1 MFLLFCLAILTGA
14 ATPIQTAANSKLRFQ
29 LGSPFLA
36 SLINCSVGVSC
47 LILANLITGNFS
59 LPQDVFSTTPL
70 WTWSGGL
77 MGVFILVIAI
87 VLMNH
92 LGGLKTV
99 LITMTG
105 MVLTGLV
112 LDHFALLNVPH
123 HPFDL
128 NRAIG
133 LCCVILGIIL
143 VFKLPQLIKNG
154 QKFNFKLSEIC
165 LYPLGLFSGS
175 LMTLQSAINAILSVK
190 LNSLIL
196 TALFCMSLSLILF
209 FCISFCTKPG
219 LKPLLQL
226 KVKGQYWILC
236 GGACGAFFI
245 LGNAFLIPLLGAS
258 AVSILCITGQ
268 LSCGLIIDHFGLLSA
283 KQRRA
288 QFSQILGLI
297 IILLGIIFIRL
308 L

>member
-1 MFLLFCLAILTGA
+1 MT
-14 ATPIQTAANSKLRFQ
+14 
-29 LGSPFLA
+29 
-36 SLINCSVGVSC
+36 
-47 LILANLITGNFS
+47 NLIQGKFS
-59 LPQDVFSTTPL
+59 LPQDVFSSTPL
-70 WTWSGGL
+70 WAWSGGL

-87 VLMNH
+87 VLMNY

-105 MVLTGLV
+105 MILTGIV

-133 LCCVILGIIL
+133 LCCVVLGIVL
-143 VFKLPQLIKNG
+143 VFKLPQLIKSG
-154 QKFNFKLSEIC
+154 QPVNFKLSEIC
-165 LYPLGLFSGS
+165 LYPLGLFSGA
-175 LMTLQSAINAILSVK
+175 LMTLQSAINAVLSVK

-209 FCISFCTKPG
+209 ICIGFCTKPG
-219 LKPLLQL
+219 LKNLWRLN
-226 KVKGQYWILC
+226 VKGQYWILC
-236 GGACGAFFI
+236 GGFCGAFFV
-245 LGNAFLIPLLGAS
+245 LCNAFLIPLLGAG

-283 KQRRA
+283 KQRKAR
-288 QFSQILGLI
+288 FSQILGLI

>member
-14 ATPIQTAANSKLRFQ
+14 ANPIQTAANSKLRFQ

-36 SLINCSVGVSC
+36 SLINCAVGVSC
-47 LILANLITGNFS
+47 LILVNLIIGSFS
-59 LPQDVFSTTPL
+59 LPKDVFSTTPL
-70 WTWSGGL
+70 WALSGGF

-105 MVLTGLV
+105 MILTGIV

-133 LCCVILGIIL
+133 LCCVVLGIVL
-143 VFKLPQLIKNG
+143 VFRLPQIIKSG
-154 QKFNFKLSEIC
+154 QNLNFKLSEIC
-165 LYPLGLFSGS
+165 LYALGLFSGS
-175 LMTLQSAINAILSVK
+175 LMTLQSAINAVLSFK
-190 LNSLIL
+190 INSLIL

-209 FCISFCTKPG
+209 ACIGLCSKEG
-219 LKPLLQL
+219 LKPLLHL
-226 KVKGQYWILC
+226 NVKGQYWILC
-236 GGACGAFFI
+236 GGFCGAFFV
-245 LGNAFLIPLLGAS
+245 LCNAFLIPLLGAG

-288 QFSQILGLI
+288 RFSQLLGLI
-297 IILLGIIFIRL
+297 IILIGIIFIRL

>member
-1 MFLLFCLAILTGA
+1 
-14 ATPIQTAANSKLRFQ
+14 
-29 LGSPFLA
+29 
-36 SLINCSVGVSC
+36 
-47 LILANLITGNFS
+47 
-59 LPQDVFSTTPL
+59 
-70 WTWSGGL
+70 
-77 MGVFILVIAI
+77 
-87 VLMNH
+87 
-92 LGGLKTV
+92 
-99 LITMTG
+99 
-105 MVLTGLV
+105 
-112 LDHFALLNVPH
+112 
-123 HPFDL
+123 
-128 NRAIG
+128 
-133 LCCVILGIIL
+133 
-143 VFKLPQLIKNG
+143 
-154 QKFNFKLSEIC
+154 
-165 LYPLGLFSGS
+165 
-175 LMTLQSAINAILSVK
+175 MTLQSAINAILSVK

-209 FCISFCTKPG
+209 FCIGFCTKPG

-268 LSCGLIIDHFGLLSA
+268 LACGLIIDHFGLLSA